1 MVVLGPESREVA
13 RARPVHLAVV
23 VLLDF
28 SSHIAAHTAREQL
41 EILEHLETPILYT
54 HTHTHHKIH
63 EKIILIKA
71 SPETSPSL
79 GKICGRWRH

>member
-1 MVVLGPESREVA
+1 MVLFLYLNTASVGRKTVALGPESREVV
-13 RARPVHLAVV
+13 RARPVLLAVL

-54 HTHTHHKIH
+54 HT
-63 EKIILIKA
+63 IK
-71 SPETSPSL
+71 SIKKL
-79 GKICGRWRH
+79 Y